1 MLAMGDSALRKEA
14 DAMTFVGCDLHTR
27 MQQVAVLDTETGEL
41 SEHQLGHEGTAV
53 EEFYA
58 ALPRPVTVAIE
69 STGYAVWFH
78 SLMQRLGHTLL
89 VGDAAK
95 IRAMVVRKT
104 KTDRRDAR
112 HLLDLVRHDR
122 LPTIWVP
129 DPATRDL
136 RALLAHRMRLVR
148 IRTMVKNGLHAIAL
162 NYRLAR
168 GAKLLR
174 QTGLAQ
180 LQALALPPHTARRRD
195 QSLELLAGLNAQIR
209 ELDDAIATAALAH
222 PDAPRLTTHP
232 GVGALTALATI
243 VVLGP
248 VARFRDSKHVVSYV
262 GLAPAVNASA
272 DKYHLG
278 HITKQGSTLLRFALG
293 QAAAHAARMDGDLKR
308 TYFTLVHRRGRPKA
322 KVAVARK
329 LLVRLFIMLRDHI
342 DYDEFRRRGRQAPTL
357 ASA

>member
-14 DAMTFVGCDLHTR
+14 GAMTFVGCDLHTR
-27 MQQVAVLDTETGEL
+27 TQQVAVLDTRTGEV
-41 SEHQLGHEGTAV
+41 SECQLAHDGTAV

-58 ALPRPVTVAIE
+58 ALPRPVTVGIE
-69 STGYAVWFH
+69 STGYALWFH
-78 SLMQRLGHTLL
+78 TLMQRLGHTLL

-104 KTDRRDAR
+104 KTDRRDAL
-112 HLLDLVRHDR
+112 HLLDLLRHDR
-122 LPTIWVP
+122 FPTIWVP

-136 RALLAHRMRLVR
+136 RALLTHR
-148 IRTMVKNGLHAIAL
+148 IRPMVKNGLHAIAL

-168 GAKLLR
+168 GSKLLR
-174 QTGLAQ
+174 QAGLAQ
-180 LQALALPPHTARRRD
+180 LHALALPPHTAQRRD
-195 QSLELLAGLNAQIR
+195 QSLELLAGLTKQIR
-209 ELDDAIATAALAH
+209 ELDDAITTAALAH
-222 PDAPRLTTHP
+222 PDALRLITHP

-248 VARFRDSKHVVSYV
+248 VARFHDSKHVVSYV
-262 GLAPAVNASA
+262 GLAPALNASA

-293 QAAAHAARMDGDLKR
+293 QAASHAARMDANLKR
-308 TYFTLVHRRGRPKA
+308 TYGTLVHRRGRPKA

-329 LLVRLFIMLRDHI
+329 LLVRLFIMLRDQI
-342 DYDEFRRRGRQAPTL
+342 DYDEFRRRGRTPAI
-357 ASA
+357 ASV

>member
-1 MLAMGDSALRKEA
+1 MLALGDSALRKEA

-27 MQQVAVLDTETGEL
+27 MQQVAVLDTGTGEV
-41 SEHQLGHEGTAV
+41 SERQLAHDGSAI

-58 ALPRPVTVAIE
+58 ALPGPVTIGIE

-78 SLMQRLGHTLL
+78 ALMQRLGHTVL

-95 IRAMVVRKT
+95 IRAMVVCKT
-104 KTDRRDAR
+104 KTDRRDAL
-112 HLLDLVRHDR
+112 HILDLLRHDR
-122 LPTIWVP
+122 FPTIWVP

-136 RALLAHRMRLVR
+136 RALLTHRMRLVR

-162 NYRLAR
+162 NYRLA
-168 GAKLLR
+168 GGSKLLR
-174 QTGLAQ
+174 QAGLAQ

-195 QSLELLAGLNAQIR
+195 QSLELLAGLNTQIH
-209 ELDDAIATAALAH
+209 ELDDAITTAALAH
-222 PDAPRLTTHP
+222 PDAPRLITHP
-232 GVGALTALATI
+232 GVGALTALATV

-248 VARFRDSKHVVSYV
+248 VARFSDSKHVVSYV
-262 GLAPAVNASA
+262 GLAPALNASA

-293 QAAAHAARMDGDLKR
+293 QAAAHAARMDADLKR

-329 LLVRLFIMLRDHI
+329 LLVRLFIMLRDQI
-342 DYDEFRRRGRQAPTL
+342 DYDEFRRRGRPAP
-357 ASA
+357 ASV

>member
-1 MLAMGDSALRKEA
+1 MLVLGDSALSKGA

-27 MQQVAVLDTETGEL
+27 MQQVAVLDTGTGEV
-41 SEHQLGHEGTAV
+41 SERQLPHDGMAV

-58 ALPRPVTVAIE
+58 ALPRPVTVGIE

-78 SLMQRLGHTLL
+78 ALMQRLGHTVL

-104 KTDRRDAR
+104 KTDRRDAL
-112 HLLDLVRHDR
+112 HILDLLRHDR
-122 LPTIWVP
+122 FPTVWVP

-136 RALLAHRMRLVR
+136 RALLTHRMRLVR

-168 GAKLLR
+168 GSKLLR
-174 QTGLAQ
+174 QAGLAQ
-180 LQALALPPHTARRRD
+180 LHALALPPHTAQRRD
-195 QSLELLAGLNAQIR
+195 QSLELLAGLSAQIR
-209 ELDDAIATAALAH
+209 ELDEAITTAALAH
-222 PDAPRLTTHP
+222 PDAPRLITHP
-232 GVGALTALATI
+232 GVGALTALATV

-248 VARFRDSKHVVSYV
+248 VARFHDSKHVVSYV
-262 GLAPAVNASA
+262 GLAPALNASA

-278 HITKQGSTLLRFALG
+278 HITKQGSPLLRFTLG
-293 QAAAHAARMDGDLKR
+293 QAASHAARMDADLKR

-329 LLVRLFIMLRDHI
+329 LLVRLFIMLRDQI
-342 DYDEFRRRGRQAPTL
+342 DYDEFRRRGRLAP
-357 ASA
+357 ASASA